1 MSAQH
6 NDTRLWHPFSDM
18 SAVRHAE
25 LVIDRGEGVW
35 VFDEDGNRYLDA
47 TASLWYANVGH
58 GRREIADA
66 VAAQLAK
73 LEAYSIFGD
82 LANRPALEL
91 AERLTSLAPMSSR
104 VFLTSGGGDS
114 IDTAAKLAR
123 RYWYELGQRD
133 RTVILSRTAGY
144 HGTHGFGTSIGGIDA
159 NRLGFGPQLESA
171 QVAHD
176 SVDALRAA
184 IDTLGAERVAAFFV
198 EPVIGAGGVHPPV
211 DGYIEGVAEVC
222 RENGVLLVVDAVICG
237 FGRLGTWY
245 AIERWD
251 VVPDMIVFAKGVT
264 SGYLPLGGV
273 IVSDTVAEPFWD
285 APAPMLR
292 HGPTYS
298 GHPVCCAAALANID
312 LLESEGLLERARELE
327 RPLMDALE
335 PLLAHPGVSEVRG
348 GTGLM
353 AAVELDAGAF
363 PDLAQAAAEVA
374 RLARAEGVLVR
385 PFAAGLAL
393 SPPLVVDVEQLQMIA
408 EAIAAALEN
417 CATGVAASHQSR

>member
-1 MSAQH
+1 M
-6 NDTRLWHPFSDM
+6 
-18 SAVRHAE
+18 
-25 LVIDRGEGVW
+25 
-35 VFDEDGNRYLDA
+35 
-47 TASLWYANVGH
+47 
-58 GRREIADA
+58 
-66 VAAQLAK
+66 
-73 LEAYSIFGD
+73 
-82 LANRPALEL
+82 
-91 AERLTSLAPMSSR
+91 
-104 VFLTSGGGDS
+104 
-114 IDTAAKLAR
+114 
-123 RYWYELGQRD
+123 
-133 RTVILSRTAGY
+133 
-144 HGTHGFGTSIGGIDA
+144 
-159 NRLGFGPQLESA
+159 
-171 QVAHD
+171 
-176 SVDALRAA
+176 
-184 IDTLGAERVAAFFV
+184 
-198 EPVIGAGGVHPPV
+198 
-211 DGYIEGVAEVC
+211 AEVC

-273 IVSDTVAEPFWD
+273 IVSDTVAEPFWE
-285 APAPMLR
+285 APGAPMLR

-353 AAVELDAGAF
+353 AAVELDEEVF
-363 PDLAQAAAEVA
+363 PDRVQAAAEVA
-374 RLARAEGVLVR
+374 RLARAEGVLAR

-408 EAIAAALEN
+408 DAISAALDN
-417 CATGVAASHQSR
+417 CATGVAASQQSR